1 MFFNLQIRTATAIE
15 SLEQLEMMLTLPL
28 LLTHCKEIQ
37 QQKKPQKTNLKRQF
51 KHKLYE
57 KKIFNAKLI
66 GKGRETLRFNAKKFN

>member
-15 SLEQLEMMLTLPL
+15 SSEQLEMMLTLPL

-37 QQKKPQKTNLKRQF
+37 QKKKPKKQTSRDNLSTSCM
-51 KHKLYE
+51 
-57 KKIFNAKLI
+57 KKNFFNAKLI